1 MPLGKYKDFSAC
13 HAAKM
18 REGLSPAAADRYC
31 GALEH
36 EIYGSSQHSNNKEY
50 SSMSTQ
56 IAAFPPK
63 DGEDKKEE
71 PKAEASFNETELGV
85 ITQFLTDAQ
94 DYLTADP
101 NAPPELKEE
110 AAKAFEIVYGKV
122 NVAPEEEQKPP
133 Q

>member
-1 MPLGKYKDFSAC
+1 MPAELDSCVDKVMEQGHDESSAYAIC
-13 HAAKM
+13 Q
-18 REGLSPAAADRYC
+18 D
-31 GALEH
+31 AL
-36 EIYGSSQHSNNKEY
+36 YGSS
-50 SSMSTQ
+50 SSSIAYRAKYGIAMSQQ

-122 NVAPEEEQKPP
+122 NVAPEEEGPKPP
-133 Q
+133 A